1 MALFPASNPL
11 ALFSK
16 RQAGDGITIVER
28 PDHQVS
34 VAMVFQALTTH
45 PHLLPEILEAPEL
58 PAETRQMAEAGQTF
72 SLG

>member
-1 MALFPASNPL
+1 
-11 ALFSK
+11 
-16 RQAGDGITIVER
+16 
-28 PDHQVS
+28 
-34 VAMVFQALTTH
+34 MVFQALTTH